1 MTIPLFL
8 SVGKSNYTF
17 TRRAGSYVNGRWLD
31 GSATT
36 FTITCNIQPNIQGKM
51 TKLLP
56 EGDRSKYSI
65 VILTNGIA
73 QSVRTSQEG
82 NASTL
87 STLESGYGFRYG
99 LGYGAAIASELL
111 KGDEVTWNG
120 DVYEVR
126 EINFY
131 NLGVLDH
138 YMALAV
144 RKEKA

>member
-8 SVGKSNYTF
+8 SVGKSTYTF

-31 GSATT
+31 GAATT
-36 FTITCNIQPNIQGKM
+36 FTIACNIQPNIQGNM

-73 QSVRTSQEG
+73 QSVRTSHEG
-82 NASTL
+82 
-87 STLESGYGFRYG
+87 SG
-99 LGYGAAIASELL
+99 LL

>member
-8 SVGKSNYTF
+8 SVGKSTYTF

-31 GSATT
+31 GAATT
-36 FTITCNIQPNIQGKM
+36 FSIACNIQPNIQGKM

-65 VILTNGIA
+65 VILTNGIS

-82 NASTL
+82 
-87 STLESGYGFRYG
+87 SG
-99 LGYGAAIASELL
+99 LL

>member
-31 GSATT
+31 GAATT
-36 FTITCNIQPNIQGKM
+36 FTIACNIQPNIQGKM

-65 VILTNGIA
+65 VILTNGIS

-82 NASTL
+82 
-87 STLESGYGFRYG
+87 SG
-99 LGYGAAIASELL
+99 LL

>member
-36 FTITCNIQPNIQGKM
+36 FTVACNIQPNIQGKM

-82 NASTL
+82 
-87 STLESGYGFRYG
+87 SG
-99 LGYGAAIASELL
+99 LL

>member
-8 SVGKSNYTF
+8 SVGKSTYTF

-31 GSATT
+31 GAATT
-36 FTITCNIQPNIQGKM
+36 FNIACNIQPNIQGKM

-65 VILTNGIA
+65 VILTNGIS

-82 NASTL
+82 
-87 STLESGYGFRYG
+87 SG
-99 LGYGAAIASELL
+99 LL

>member
-1 MTIPLFL
+1 MTTPLFL
-8 SVGKSNYTF
+8 SVGKSTYTF
-17 TRRAGSYVNGRWLD
+17 TRRAGSYSNGRWLD
-31 GSATT
+31 EAATT
-36 FTITCNIQPNIQGKM
+36 FTIACNIQPNIQGKM

-65 VILTNGIA
+65 VILTNGIS

-82 NASTL
+82 
-87 STLESGYGFRYG
+87 SG
-99 LGYGAAIASELL
+99 LL

>member
-8 SVGKSNYTF
+8 SVGKSTYTF
-17 TRRAGSYVNGRWLD
+17 TRRAGDYVNGRWLD
-31 GSATT
+31 GTAST
-36 FTITCNIQPNIQGKM
+36 FTIACNIQPNIQGKM

-65 VILTNGIA
+65 VILTNGID
-73 QSVRTSQEG
+73 QSLRTSQEG
-82 NASTL
+82 
-87 STLESGYGFRYG
+87 SG
-99 LGYGAAIASELL
+99 LL

-120 DVYEVR
+120 DVYEIR

>member
-1 MTIPLFL
+1 MTTPLFL
-8 SVGKSNYTF
+8 CVGKSNYTF
-17 TRRAGSYVNGRWLD
+17 TRRAGSYVNGRCLD
-31 GSATT
+31 GTATT
-36 FTITCNIQPNIQGKM
+36 FTVACNIQHNVQGKM

-56 EGDRSKYSI
+56 EGDRSKSSI
-65 VILTNGIA
+65 VILTNGIS
-73 QSVRTSQEG
+73 QSLRTSQEG
-82 NASTL
+82 SA
-87 STLESGYGFRYG
+87 
-99 LGYGAAIASELL
+99 LL

-126 EINFY
+126 EVNLY